1 MQNVLGMGGE
11 KMTDLTVRFEERRD
25 GMDCRVIVQETK
37 TTTTNEKISAFR
49 LAQDVNRLLSIAAG
63 VARK

>member
-1 MQNVLGMGGE
+1 
-11 KMTDLTVRFEERRD
+11 MTDLTVRFEEKRD

-49 LAQDVNRLLSIAAG
+49 LAQDT
-63 VARK
+63 

>member
-1 MQNVLGMGGE
+1 
-11 KMTDLTVRFEERRD
+11 MTDLTVRFEEKRD

-63 VARK
+63 VAMK